1 MANVKKL
8 LATKIA
14 AGRTV
19 YCIVRRE
26 LDGFLLNNADGTFA
40 AAPAN
45 KNLVLVENAS
55 IPGLYEVSESR
66 TAWDNG
72 QYRVFVYAL
81 GSVSITP
88 AAAGIGIV
96 GIAPTVTQP

>member
-1 MANVKKL
+1 MANIKKPST
-8 LATKIA
+8 TKIA
-14 AGRTV
+14 SGRTV

-26 LDGFLLNNADGTFA
+26 TDGYLLNGDDGTFA

-45 KNLVLVENAS
+45 TKLRLAEDAN

-66 TAWDNG
+66 VAWNDG
-72 QYRVFVYAL
+72 RYKAFIYAL

-88 AAAGIGIV
+88 TAAGIGLV
-96 GIAPTVTQP
+96 EIAPTVS

>member
-8 LATKIA
+8 IATNIS

-26 LDGFLLNNADGTFA
+26 SDGNLLNNADGTFA
-40 AAPAN
+40 VAPAN

-55 IPGLYEVSESR
+55 IPGLYEASESR
-66 TAWDNG
+66 VAWNDG
-72 QYRVFVYAL
+72 RYRVFIYAL

-88 AAAGIGIV
+88 VVAGISVV
-96 GIAPTVTQP
+96 GIAPTRTP